1 MISNTGSLTELQNL
15 VAKEPKQAAARAAR
29 EFESLVLAQ
38 MMKTGTKPLF
48 EDSLLDGGS
57 AGRMAREQ
65 FLDQLVAEVA
75 AGRGLGL
82 VSQLEAAMHETESE
96 TGAGDGDDSSKRPEL
111 TRE

>member
-1 MISNTGSLTELQNL
+1 MISATNSLARLQSQI
-15 VAKEPKQAAARAAR
+15 AEEPEQASERAAR
-29 EFESLVLAQ
+29 EFESLVLSQ

-65 FLDQLVAEVA
+65 LLTQLVAEVA

-82 VSQLEAAMHETESE
+82 VAQLEGGMTEPGSPAESDGSEPAKGPEPTHE
-96 TGAGDGDDSSKRPEL
+96 
-111 TRE
+111 